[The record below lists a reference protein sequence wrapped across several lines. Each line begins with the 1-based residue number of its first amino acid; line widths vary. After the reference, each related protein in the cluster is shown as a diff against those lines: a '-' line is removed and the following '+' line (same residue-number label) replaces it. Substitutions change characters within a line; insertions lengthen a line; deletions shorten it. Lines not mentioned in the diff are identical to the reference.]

1 MDAIITVPFGYLLDF
16 LYRLTTNYG
25 VALILFAIIVR
36 LVLLP
41 INAKS
46 RKSMMKMTRLQPR
59 IQEINEKY
67 ANDEQKKN
75 EAIKKLQDEEGASMG
90 CGGCLWSLVP
100 MLILFPL
107 YTIIRQPLQF
117 MLHESAETVAAVVDV
132 IKTAAPELFAT
143 SNAAY
148 EQVIAVRHLPD
159 FLAEIQA
166 AGITLSESTLAGLNF
181 DFLGID
187 LGSIPTWN
195 VFDASW
201 AWDWAH
207 IGLLLIP
214 VLSAG
219 TQVLSMWISQKANNS
234 LVTDKN
240 GVQDKE
246 TAEKSQAAQTTN
258 MMMWM
263 MPLMSLWIG
272 FSVPG
277 ALSLYWLIGSLCMM
291 IENPLMTNHYRKIY
305 DAEDAERLKRH
316 MEQEAAEAEKERV
329 RAERRAANPEGQ
341 LGNMSKKKQQ
351 QKKQA
356 EAEAAR
362 AAAAKE
368 YAAKHGIVIEEEED
382 ENKPLSGIADRP
394 WCKGRAYDPNRY
406 SHPTEE

>member
-16 LYRLTTNYG
+16 LYRFTSNYG
-25 VALILFAIIVR
+25 VALILFAVIVR

-46 RKSMMKMTRLQPR
+46 RKSMMKMSRLQPR

-67 ANDEQKKN
+67 AHDEQKKN

-117 MLHESAETVAAVVDV
+117 MLHESAETAASVVEV
-132 IKTAAPELFAT
+132 IKNAAPNLFAGA
-143 SNAAY
+143 NAGY
-148 EQVIAVRHLPD
+148 DQVIAVRHLPD

-166 AGITLSESTLAGLNF
+166 AGIELGEAALAGLNF
-181 DFLGID
+181 DFLGVD
-187 LGSIPTWN
+187 LGKIPTYN
-195 VFDASW
+195 VFAEDW
-201 AWDWAH
+201 VWDWAH

-219 TQVLSMWISQKANNS
+219 SQVLSMWISQKANNS

-258 MMMWM
+258 TMMWM

-291 IENPLMTNHYRKIY
+291 IENPLMTTHYRKIY
-305 DAEDAERLKRH
+305 DEEDAERLRRH
-316 MEQEAAEAEKERV
+316 METEALEAEKERV

-356 EAEAAR
+356 ETEAAK

-368 YAAKHGIVIEEEED
+368 YAAKHGVVIEEEE
-382 ENKPLSGIADRP
+382 EKTTMSGISDRP

-406 SHPTEE
+406 SNSTEE

>member
-16 LYRLTTNYG
+16 LYRFTNNYG
-25 VALILFAIIVR
+25 VALILFAVIVR

-46 RKSMMKMTRLQPR
+46 RKSMMKMSRLQPR
-59 IQEINEKY
+59 IQEI
-67 ANDEQKKN
+67 QKKYEN
-75 EAIKKLQDEEGASMG
+75 DQQKQQEAIKKLQDEEGASMG
-90 CGGCLWSLVP
+90 CGGCIWSLIP

-107 YTIIRQPLQF
+107 YSIIRMPLQY
-117 MLHESAETVAAVVDV
+117 MLHETAETATAVVEV
-132 IKTAAPELFAT
+132 IKNAAPDLFTAA
-143 SNAAY
+143 NAAY
-148 EQVIAVRHLPD
+148 DQVIAVRHLPD
-159 FLAEIQA
+159 FLADIQA
-166 AGITLSESTLAGLNF
+166 AGITLNESTLAGLNF
-181 DFLGID
+181 EFLGVD
-187 LGSIPTWN
+187 LGKIPSYN
-195 VFDASW
+195 VFAADW

-234 LVTDKN
+234 LITNDK
-240 GVQDKE
+240 GIQDKE
-246 TAEKSQAAQTTN
+246 AAEKSQANQTTN

-277 ALSLYWLIGSLCMM
+277 ALSLYWLIGSVAMM

-316 MEQEAAEAEKERV
+316 MEAEALEAEKERV

-341 LGNMSKKKQQ
+341 TQNMSKKKL
-351 QKKQA
+351 A
-356 EAEAAR
+356 ETEAAK

-368 YAAKHGIVIEEEED
+368 YAAKHGIVLEEEE
-382 ENKPLSGIADRP
+382 EKTTLSGIPDRP
-394 WCKGRAYDPNRY
+394 WCKGRAYDPDRY
-406 SHPTEE
+406 SNSTEE

>member
-16 LYRLTTNYG
+16 LYRFTTNYG

-46 RKSMMKMTRLQPR
+46 RKSMMKMSRLQPR

-67 ANDEQKKN
+67 EHDEQKKN
-75 EAIKKLQDEEGASMG
+75 EAIRKLQDEEGATMG

-107 YTIIRQPLQF
+107 YTVIRQPMQF
-117 MLHESAETVAAVVDV
+117 MLHESAETVAAVIDV
-132 IKTAAPELFAT
+132 MKTADPSLFT
-143 SNAAY
+143 SNNY
-148 EQVIAVRHLPD
+148 YDQLIAVRHLPE
-159 FLAEIQA
+159 FMTEIQA
-166 AGITLSESTLAGLNF
+166 AGITLNEHTLAGLNF

-187 LGSIPTWN
+187 LGMIPSFNIFAPEW
-195 VFDASW
+195 V
-201 AWDWAH
+201 WDWAH

-219 TQVLSMWISQKANNS
+219 SQVLSMWISQQTNNS
-234 LVTDKN
+234 VVTDEK
-240 GVQDKE
+240 GIQDKE

-263 MPLMSLWIG
+263 MPLMSLWLG
-272 FSVPG
+272 FSVPA
-277 ALSLYWLIGSLCMM
+277 ALSLYWLMGSVCMM
-291 IENPLMTNHYRKIY
+291 IENPIMTKHYRKIY

-316 MEQEAAEAEKERV
+316 MEQEALEAEKERI

-341 LGNMSKKKQQ
+341 IGNMSKKKQQ

-368 YAAKHGIVIEEEED
+368 YAAKHGITVEEEE
-382 ENKPLSGIADRP
+382 EKKTMSGIPDRP

-406 SHPTEE
+406 SNPTEE

>member
-16 LYRLTTNYG
+16 LYRLTSNYG
-25 VALILFAIIVR
+25 VALIIFAITVR

-46 RKSMMKMTRLQPR
+46 RKSMMKMSRLQPR

-67 ANDEQKKN
+67 AHDEQKKN

-107 YTIIRQPLQF
+107 YTVIREPLVY
-117 MLHESAETVAAVVDV
+117 MLHETAETAAAVINV
-132 IKTAAPELFAT
+132 IKTADPSLFTGA
-143 SNAAY
+143 NAAY
-148 EQVIAVRHLPD
+148 DQIIAVRHLPE
-159 FLAEIQA
+159 FLEEIQA
-166 AGITLSESTLAGLNF
+166 AGITLNESTLAGLNF
-181 DFLGID
+181 DFLGVD
-187 LGSIPTWN
+187 LGMIPSYN
-195 VFDASW
+195 IFDATW

-219 TQVLSMWISQKANNS
+219 SQVLSMWISQKTNNS

-246 TAEKSQAAQTTN
+246 TAEKSQSAQTTN

-263 MPLMSLWIG
+263 MPLMSLWLG

-277 ALSLYWLIGSLCMM
+277 ALSLYWLIGSVCMM
-291 IENPLMTNHYRKIY
+291 IENPIMTNHYRKIY

-316 MEQEAAEAEKERV
+316 MEAEALEAEKERI

-341 LGNMSKKKQQ
+341 IGNMSKKKQQ

-362 AAAAKE
+362 TAAAKE
-368 YAAKHGIVIEEEED
+368 YAAKHGIVVEEEEGP
-382 ENKPLSGIADRP
+382 KPMSGIAERP
-394 WCKGRAYDPNRY
+394 WCKGRAYDPDRY
-406 SHPTEE
+406 SNPTEE

>member
-16 LYRLTTNYG
+16 LYRFTTNYG

-46 RKSMMKMTRLQPR
+46 RKSMMKMSRLQPR

-107 YTIIRQPLQF
+107 YTVIRQPMQF
-117 MLHESAETVAAVVDV
+117 MLHESAETVAAVIDV
-132 IKTAAPELFAT
+132 IKTAEPALFT
-143 SNAAY
+143 SNNY
-148 EQVIAVRHLPD
+148 YDQLIAVRHLPE
-159 FLAEIQA
+159 FLSEIQA
-166 AGITLSESTLAGLNF
+166 AGITLNEHTLAGLNF

-187 LGSIPTWN
+187 LGLVPSFN
-195 VFDASW
+195 VFAPEW
-201 AWDWAH
+201 VWDWAH

-219 TQVLSMWISQKANNS
+219 SQVLSMWISQKTNNS

-263 MPLMSLWIG
+263 MPLMSLWLG

-277 ALSLYWLIGSLCMM
+277 ALSLYWFIGSVCMM
-291 IENPLMTNHYRKIY
+291 IENPIMTKHYRKIY

-316 MEQEAAEAEKERV
+316 MEEEALEAEKERI

-341 LGNMSKKKQQ
+341 IGNMSKKKQQ

-362 AAAAKE
+362 AAAARE
-368 YAAKHGIVIEEEED
+368 YAAKHGIVIQEEED
-382 ENKPLSGIADRP
+382 ENKPLSGIPERP

-406 SHPTEE
+406 SNPTEE

>member
-16 LYRLTTNYG
+16 LYRFTTNYG

-46 RKSMMKMTRLQPR
+46 RKSMMKMSRLQPR
-59 IQEINEKY
+59 IQEIQQKY
-67 ANDEQKKN
+67 ANDEQKQQ
-75 EAIKKLQDEEGASMG
+75 EAIKKLQDEEGATMG

-107 YTIIRQPLQF
+107 YTVIRQPMQF
-117 MLHESAETVAAVVDV
+117 MLHESAETVAAVIDV
-132 IKTAAPELFAT
+132 IKTAEPALFT
-143 SNAAY
+143 SNNY
-148 EQVIAVRHLPD
+148 YDQLIAVRHLPE
-159 FLAEIQA
+159 FLSEIQA
-166 AGITLSESTLAGLNF
+166 AGITLNEHTLAGLNF

-187 LGSIPTWN
+187 LGLVPSFN
-195 VFDASW
+195 VFAPDW
-201 AWDWAH
+201 VWDWAH

-219 TQVLSMWISQKANNS
+219 SQVLSMWISQKTNNS

-263 MPLMSLWIG
+263 MPLMSLWLG

-277 ALSLYWLIGSLCMM
+277 ALSLYWFIGSVCMM
-291 IENPLMTNHYRKIY
+291 IENPIMTKHYRKIY

-316 MEQEAAEAEKERV
+316 MEEEALEAEKERI

-341 LGNMSKKKQQ
+341 IGNMSKKKQQ

-362 AAAAKE
+362 AAAARE
-368 YAAKHGIVIEEEED
+368 YAAKHGIVIQEEED
-382 ENKPLSGIADRP
+382 ENKPLSGIPERP

-406 SHPTEE
+406 SNPTEE

>member
-16 LYRLTTNYG
+16 LYRFTSNYG
-25 VALILFAIIVR
+25 VALILFAVIVR

-46 RKSMMKMTRLQPR
+46 RKSMMKMSRLQPR
-59 IQEINEKY
+59 IQEI
-67 ANDEQKKN
+67 QKKYEN
-75 EAIKKLQDEEGASMG
+75 DQQKQQEAIKKLQDEEGASMG
-90 CGGCLWSLVP
+90 CGGCIWSLIP

-107 YTIIRQPLQF
+107 YSIIRMPLQY
-117 MLHESAETVAAVVDV
+117 MLHETAETATAVVEV
-132 IKTAAPELFAT
+132 IKNAAPDLFTAA
-143 SNAAY
+143 NAAY
-148 EQVIAVRHLPD
+148 DQVIAVRHLPD
-159 FLAEIQA
+159 FLADIQA
-166 AGITLSESTLAGLNF
+166 AGITLNDSTLAGLNF
-181 DFLGID
+181 EFLGVD
-187 LGSIPTWN
+187 LGKIPTYN
-195 VFDASW
+195 VFAADW

-234 LVTDKN
+234 LITDDK
-240 GVQDKE
+240 GIQDKE
-246 TAEKSQAAQTTN
+246 AAEKSQANQTTN

-277 ALSLYWLIGSLCMM
+277 ALSLYWLIGSVAMM

-316 MEQEAAEAEKERV
+316 MEAEALEAEKERV

-341 LGNMSKKKQQ
+341 TQNMSKKKQQ
-351 QKKQA
+351 QKKLA
-356 EAEAAR
+356 ETEAAK

-368 YAAKHGIVIEEEED
+368 YAAKHGIVLEEEE
-382 ENKPLSGIADRP
+382 EKATMSGVSDRP
-394 WCKGRAYDPNRY
+394 WCKGRAYDPDRY
-406 SHPTEE
+406 SNSTEE